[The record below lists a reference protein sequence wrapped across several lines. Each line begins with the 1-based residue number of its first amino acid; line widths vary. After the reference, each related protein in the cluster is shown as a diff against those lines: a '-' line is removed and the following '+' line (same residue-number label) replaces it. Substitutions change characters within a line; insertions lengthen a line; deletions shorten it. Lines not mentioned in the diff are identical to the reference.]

1 MQITIV
7 SLLVLFQLI
16 AVYDDSNKK
25 PSSPDDITLHNQKN
39 NSPSDI
45 DNNNIRN
52 AQIRFTTAND
62 SDLTPYIAPTF
73 SDNDSGVA
81 ADSYGISSNPTSTH
95 TSFNSS
101 SRPPRGIQRKCQQNK
116 YASFRSSASSN
127 SPTSSPEL
135 SRKTLKGPAFSR
147 DLNRKSLS
155 TNHPM
160 LYSWID
166 QHDPFSN
173 RGYFHVRTHI
183 LFSRTILLFI

>member
-1 MQITIV
+1 M
-7 SLLVLFQLI
+7 I
-16 AVYDDSNKK
+16 AVYDDRSKK
-25 PSSPDDITLHNQKN
+25 ATTTILEKEDDPT
-39 NSPSDI
+39 DI

-52 AQIRFTTAND
+52 AQTAFTTTHNNND
-62 SDLTPYIAPTF
+62 DITPYITSTAL

-101 SRPPRGIQRKCQQNK
+101 SRPPRGIQRKCQQHK

-127 SPTSSPEL
+127 SPASSPEM
-135 SRKTLKGPAFSR
+135 SRKAPKAPAFSR

-155 TNHPM
+155 SNHPM

-166 QHDPFSN
+166 QQDRFNSP
-173 RGYFHVRTHI
+173 RYFNVC
-183 LFSRTILLFI
+183 FFKFFF